1 MLSTTLLYLIL
12 ITNDFTTK
20 ELINMLE
27 TVTLS
32 QFVAFDALNQA
43 LNVGF
48 VPIMISVHDV
58 RIETTNSKLAKDL
71 HSQKVL

>member
-1 MLSTTLLYLIL
+1 MISNNFI
-12 ITNDFTTK
+12 IK
-20 ELINMLE
+20 KMINMMAIAKLC
-27 TVTLS
+27 

-48 VPIMISVHDV
+48 VPIMMSVHDV
-58 RIETTNSKLAKDL
+58 RIETTNSKHAKDL